1 MKNIISTNNEETLSV
16 PVTNKLNF
24 QTLLKRKEKS
34 MFENILPQKLFNIIN
49 YETFWP
55 IEYRLYTATHP
66 LCSSSV
72 RH

>member
-34 MFENILPQKLFNIIN
+34 MFENILPQELFNIIN
-49 YETFWP
+49 YETF
-55 IEYRLYTATHP
+55 
-66 LCSSSV
+66 
-72 RH
+72 